1 MIVLF
6 YRGLVRETFKLFD
19 VVIVYFISDV
29 FYTSDIILY
38 IIISVIYHK
47 YYKQYNITYII

>member
-47 YYKQYNITYII
+47 YYKQYITYII